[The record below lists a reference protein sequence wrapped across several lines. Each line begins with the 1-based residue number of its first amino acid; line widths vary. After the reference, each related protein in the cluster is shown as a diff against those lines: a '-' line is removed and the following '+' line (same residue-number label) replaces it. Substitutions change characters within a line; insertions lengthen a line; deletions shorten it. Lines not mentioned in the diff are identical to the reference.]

1 MANDTEVGLIWR
13 LRSQGTQQVQAD
25 LRRITGTV
33 GQTRAAAQIAPN
45 VTGWNTALG
54 SVKAQAVGLLGSLGK
69 LAGFAGIGAGLFGLN
84 AVRKDFMA
92 LDAVL
97 LEIQNSQGLTDDQTA
112 VLGKRFHEMGYE
124 AGKSAAEIATLA
136 DSMSDLGTTWNRAL
150 EAAPKLDLYARS
162 INLDD
167 TGAVAETF
175 SGLEKIS
182 GGQIPVMRQIAMLGE
197 MQAATPMSEANFMQ
211 ATARAAG
218 PAGAVGN
225 LQGEAGIRSLG
236 GIIATL
242 GKTYALQ
249 PRRIQ
254 GGMDQL
260 IDVFQDTK
268 MREAIRA
275 LGVDTTD
282 IGTMFEGLLRKM
294 KESPQALDGIEG
306 LADEFKII
314 MQGAVANVET
324 FKAAQK
330 QITGNTKELGVKLDR
345 AGSSASAS
353 LARVSE
359 SLKTALEPIVEAMA
373 NWLGKKENQEKIA
386 AFANFLGQLGKWAAE
401 NGQTVIAFFAA
412 LAIRARM
419 PQGAGGGPVFGGAPG
434 AGGGGM
440 MPMVPMM
447 GPGGG
452 HGSPGAAPSARAPMP
467 PWQAGSQA
475 QRDMQAFRASQAA
488 GPGWGAAA
496 GGAAMAA
503 GGGLAGFIAPV
514 AVFSAV
520 VDTFSQ
526 AVQGDFRTGLAQ
538 WMEENAFA
546 RLREERDK
554 PKRAADAAVD
564 AAAQAAAQAV
574 EEYSRRV
581 AQAKIEI
588 QLNTT
593 VSGSGVTAQ
602 ATARQDGRSAESP
615 IVRSDHSGTWVG

>member
-182 GGQIPVMRQIAMLGE
+182 GGQIPVMRQIAMLRE
-197 MQAATPMSEANFMQ
+197 MQRSTPMSEANFMA
-211 ATARAAG
+211 ATAKAAG

-225 LQGEAGIRSLG
+225 LKGESGIRSLG

-249 PRRIQ
+249 PRKIQ

-260 IDVFQDTK
+260 LDVFQDPK
-268 MREAIRA
+268 LRVAING

-324 FKAAQK
+324 FKAAQS
-330 QITGNTKELGVKLDR
+330 QISGDTRALGADLER
-345 AGSSASAS
+345 AGKSSA
-353 LARVSE
+353 VSFGRAVE
-359 SLKTALEPIVEAMA
+359 SLKSALEPIVARLA
-373 NWLGKKENQEKIA
+373 AWVGQNQEKIA
-386 AFANFLGQLGKWAAE
+386 AFGAFLGRLGAWAAE
-401 NGQTVIAFFAA
+401 NGQAVIAFFAA

>member
-33 GQTRAAAQIAPN
+33 SQTRAAAQIAPN
-45 VTGWNTALG
+45 VAGWNTALG

-97 LEIQNSQGLTDDQTA
+97 LEIQNSQGLSDDATA
-112 VLGKRFHEMGYE
+112 ALGKRFHEMGYE

-175 SGLEKIS
+175 AGIEKIG
-182 GGQIPVMRQIAMLGE
+182 GGQVPVMRQIAMLRE
-197 MQAATPMSEANFMQ
+197 MQRSTPMSEANFMA
-211 ATARAAG
+211 ATAKAAG

-249 PRRIQ
+249 PRKIQ

-260 IDVFQDTK
+260 LTVFQDPK
-268 MREAIRA
+268 LRVAING

-306 LADEFKII
+306 LSDEFKII
-314 MQGAVANVET
+314 MQGAVSNVET

-330 QITGNTKELGVKLDR
+330 QITGNTKALGADLERTGKSAAVSFGR
-345 AGSSASAS
+345 A
-353 LARVSE
+353 VE
-359 SLKTALEPIVEAMA
+359 SLKTALEPIVARLA
-373 NWLGKKENQEKIA
+373 AWVGQNQEKIA
-386 AFANFLGQLGKWAAE
+386 AFGAFLGRLGAWAAE
-401 NGQTVIAFFAA
+401 NGQAVIAFFAA

-419 PQGAGGGPVFGGAPG
+419 PIGAGGAPVFGGGPG
-434 AGGGGM
+434 GGGGM
-440 MPMVPMM
+440 MPMVPI
-447 GPGGG
+447 GFGGGGSSPAAAPGGRT
-452 HGSPGAAPSARAPMP
+452 AMP
-467 PWQAGSQA
+467 PWQSGSQA
-475 QRDMQAFRASQAA
+475 QADWRAFQASQAA
-488 GPGWGAAA
+488 AARSSGALGLAAGAAA
-496 GGAAMAA
+496 RALGPMALYMVGANEAIELFTRAVNGQFGSGITDEIERAVDSYYGG
-503 GGGLAGFIAPV
+503 
-514 AVFSAV
+514 
-520 VDTFSQ
+520 
-526 AVQGDFRTGLAQ
+526 
-538 WMEENAFA
+538 
-546 RLREERDK
+546 
-554 PKRAADAAVD
+554 PKRSKEAISS
-564 AAAQAAAQAV
+564 AAQAEAQAR
-574 EEYSRRV
+574 EEYTRRV
-581 AQAKIEI
+581 EAARIEI
-588 QLNTT
+588 HLQTN

-615 IVRSDHSGTWVG
+615 IVRNDHSGTWVG